1 MAAEK
6 PFELNTVDQILAM
19 PDNGDFL
26 EDFLNQHSD
35 MLIKMQQFQMNNG
48 GKVKGKFT
56 ITVDYTLDKQLT
68 MQVAADAKF
77 TLPKKP
83 RATAALWTTEDG
95 KLTPQNPRQPSLFGI
110 RDVTPEIQPVRST
123 L

>member
-1 MAAEK
+1 LER
-6 PFELNTVDQILAM
+6 PFELNTVDQILAR

-26 EDFLNQHSD
+26 EDFLTQHSD
-35 MLIKMQQFQMNNG
+35 MLIKMQEFQMNNG

-68 MQVAADAKF
+68 MQVQAEAKF

-83 RATAALWTTEDG
+83 KATAALWTTADG
-95 KLTPQNPRQPSLFGI
+95 KLTPQNPRQPSLPGI
-110 RDVTPEIQPVRST
+110 RDVTPTTQPVRST